1 MNSVRPLY
9 FNNIKDEKETRLKG
23 LLIPD
28 PHADKLWKNAISIFQ
43 ESDIQILTNAYRF
56 SKSIDYR
63 HNGMKSSL
71 YFPHLLRV
79 ASLSILTIGSYVN
92 AGIIG
97 LLHNVYE
104 TSILNETYIGEEFG
118 VEIAKQIKTLT
129 VDRNLQ
135 WDPNYKKAYYENI
148 NLSPIECRVVKIFDK
163 IDNLFILNINP
174 DQGIRK
180 IYLDEVESYILP
192 MIQRDVPAI
201 YSYAIELIQDC
212 YNFEIK
218 QINKYG
224 SEN

>member
-1 MNSVRPLY
+1 MNSMRPLY
-9 FNNIKDEKETRLKG
+9 INNIKDERETRLNG

-28 PHADKLWKNAISIFQ
+28 PHADKLWENAISKFQ
-43 ESDIQILTNAYRF
+43 ESDIQILNNTYRF
-56 SKSIDYR
+56 SKSIDYH
-63 HNGMKSSL
+63 HNGMNSSL

-79 ASLSILTIGSYVN
+79 ASLAMLSIGSYVD

-104 TSILNETYIGEEFG
+104 TSTLNETYIGEKFG
-118 VEIAKQIKTLT
+118 IEIADQIKTLT
-129 VDRNLQ
+129 VERNLQ
-135 WDPNYKKAYYENI
+135 WNPSYKKAYYENI

-174 DQGIRK
+174 DQVIRK
-180 IYLDEVESYILP
+180 LYLDEVVSYILP

-201 YSYAIELIQDC
+201 YSYAIELIEDC
-212 YNFEIK
+212 YNFETK